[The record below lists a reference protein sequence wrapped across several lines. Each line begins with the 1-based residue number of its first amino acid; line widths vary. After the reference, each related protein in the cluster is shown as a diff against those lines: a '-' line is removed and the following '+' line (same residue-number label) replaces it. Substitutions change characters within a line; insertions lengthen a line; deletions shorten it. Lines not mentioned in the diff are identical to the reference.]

1 MAGFFYYLGGHEKVQ
16 AALVG
21 GIKLRARVFIV
32 AAGGFISA
40 KIAETRP

>member
-1 MAGFFYYLGGHEKVQ
+1 MVVSYIIGGHEKVQ

-21 GIKLRARVFIV
+21 GIKLRERVFIV

-40 KIAETRP
+40 KIAGTRP

>member
-21 GIKLRARVFIV
+21 RIKLRERVFIV

-40 KIAETRP
+40 KM

>member
-1 MAGFFYYLGGHEKVQ
+1 MVSYIIGGHEKVQ

-21 GIKLRARVFIV
+21 RIKLRTRVFIV

-40 KIAETRP
+40 KIVVTRP